1 MTTLPPPR
9 TALALLTGITLLAIA
24 PRASADASPA
34 ERAAAARAAYLHD
47 QRDLMVALSA
57 WSAGS
62 IALGGVT
69 ALREPD
75 PFPRFAALQFVAWGL
90 VNGAIAGAS
99 FYSGARAAQLE
110 RSEAYWRDERTNLG
124 RVFFINVA
132 LDAAYVAV
140 GSALWS
146 AGKTPALRGTGAG
159 IVVQGGFLVV
169 FDSLG
174 GVAMRLGAKY

>member
-1 MTTLPPPR
+1 MSPLLPPR
-9 TALALLTGITLLAIA
+9 TALALITGITLLAIS

-34 ERAAAARAAYLHD
+34 ERAKAARTAYLHD

-90 VNGAIAGAS
+90 INGAIAGTS
-99 FYSGARAAQLE
+99 FYSASRAEQLE
-110 RSEAYWRDERTNLG
+110 RSEAYWRDERTNLS
-124 RVFFINVA
+124 RVFFINAA
-132 LDAAYVAV
+132 LDVAYVAV
-140 GSALWS
+140 GSAIWA
-146 AGKTPALRGTGAG
+146 AGKTPAVRGTGAG
-159 IVVQGGFLVV
+159 IVVQGGFLLV